1 MLTLLVR
8 VAEVEGKEGEAT
20 VEEKMCVDRS
30 GSGLSGRSKRGKT
43 GYYGYV
49 RLNCCQNYKMKQN
62 RIRSLAG

>member
-30 GSGLSGRSKRGKT
+30 GRGLSGRLNRGKT
-43 GYYGYV
+43 GYYGRV
-49 RLNCCQNYKMKQN
+49 
-62 RIRSLAG
+62 

>member
-1 MLTLLVR
+1 MLTLLIR

-43 GYYGYV
+43 GYYGRV
-49 RLNCCQNYKMKQN
+49 
-62 RIRSLAG
+62 